1 MTKRVCIFCLLP
13 VLCPLL
19 PVYRLPST
27 EARMPSTPGP
37 LVAIVGQTAS
47 GKSSVAAEVARQFSG
62 EIINADSWQIYTG
75 MDVGTAKP
83 SQQEREEIPHHLI
96 DIVEPGEEFTAAVY
110 KRMALEAIEDIAS
123 RGKLPILVGG
133 TGLYIDGVLFDY
145 SFAPQGYPGQR
156 EALRE
161 KSIPELL
168 ELIQQRGIDLSGIDT
183 RNKRRLMRLLETG
196 GAKPQQ
202 SDLRANTLVLGVTT
216 SRNQLRENIE
226 KRTEVMFR
234 AGLKHEVRELAERY
248 GWQVEAMKGIG
259 YREFKPYFDGG
270 QSLAETKRRITKNTL
285 ELAKKQR
292 TWFKR
297 NRHIRWIESA
307 EEAKASLR
315 QFV

>member
-1 MTKRVCIFCLLP
+1 MDAITQPAASRMQTSRF
-13 VLCPLL
+13 
-19 PVYRLPST
+19 PSLIT
-27 EARMPSTPGP
+27 
-37 LVAIVGQTAS
+37 IVGQTAS
-47 GKSSVAAEVARQFSG
+47 GKSSIAG
-62 EIINADSWQIYTG
+62 EIAREFGGEIVNADSWQIYKG

-83 SQQEREEIPHHLI
+83 SQRERQEIPHHLI
-96 DIVEPGEEFTAAVY
+96 DIVEPDAEFTAAVY
-110 KRMALEAIEDIAS
+110 KRMALEAIEDITS
-123 RGKLPILVGG
+123 RGKTAIMVGG

-156 EALRE
+156 EVLRE

-168 ELIQQRGIDLSGIDT
+168 ELIKQRGIDLTGIDT

-216 SRNQLRENIE
+216 SPGQLRENIE
-226 KRTEVMFR
+226 KRSEAMFR

-248 GWQVEAMKGIG
+248 GWEVEAMKGIG
-259 YREFKPYFDGG
+259 YREFKPYFEGE
-270 QSLAETKRRITKNTL
+270 QSLAETKRQITKHTL

-297 NRHIRWIESA
+297 NRHIQWVESSK
-307 EEAKASLR
+307 EARVLICG
-315 QFV
+315 FLENI

>member
-1 MTKRVCIFCLLP
+1 MDEITQSADSRMQTSRF
-13 VLCPLL
+13 
-19 PVYRLPST
+19 PS
-27 EARMPSTPGP
+27 
-37 LVAIVGQTAS
+37 LIAIVGQTAS
-47 GKSSVAAEVARQFSG
+47 GKSAVAAEVARQFSG
-62 EIINADSWQIYTG
+62 EIINADSWQIYKH

-83 SQQEREEIPHHLI
+83 SQREREEIPHHLI
-96 DIVEPGEEFTAAVY
+96 DIVEPDAEFTAAVY
-110 KRMALEAIEDIAS
+110 KRMATEAIEDIAS
-123 RGKLPILVGG
+123 RGKLPIMVGG

-183 RNKRRLMRLLETG
+183 RNKRRLMRLLETNG
-196 GAKPQQ
+196 VKPERA
-202 SDLRANTLVLGVTT
+202 DLRGNTLVLGVTT

-226 KRTEVMFR
+226 KRTEAMFR

-259 YREFKPYFDGG
+259 YREFKPYFEGE
-270 QSLAETKRRITKNTL
+270 QSLAETKRQITKNTL

-297 NRHIRWIESA
+297 NRHIQWVESV
-307 EEAKASLR
+307 EEAKESAR

>member
-1 MTKRVCIFCLLP
+1 MDEITQSVDSRMQTSRF
-13 VLCPLL
+13 
-19 PVYRLPST
+19 PSLIT
-27 EARMPSTPGP
+27 
-37 LVAIVGQTAS
+37 IVGQTAS
-47 GKSSVAAEVARQFSG
+47 GKSAVATEVARQFSG

-110 KRMALEAIEDIAS
+110 KQMALEAIEDIAS

-156 EALRE
+156 QALRE

-168 ELIQQRGIDLSGIDT
+168 ELIQQRGIDLTGIDT
-183 RNKRRLMRLLETG
+183 RNKRRLMRLLETDG
-196 GAKPQQ
+196 VKPERA
-202 SDLRANTLVLGVTT
+202 DLRGNTLVLGVTT

-226 KRTEVMFR
+226 KRTEAMFR

-259 YREFKPYFDGG
+259 YREFKPYFEGE
-270 QSLAETKRRITKNTL
+270 QSLAETKRQITKHTL

-297 NRHIRWIESA
+297 NRHIRWVESA
-307 EEAKASLR
+307 EEAKESVR
-315 QFV
+315 QFG